1 MVSTPIE
8 QIVYI
13 EKRRVRER
21 GQAMRPHMKI
31 NHEGGHAFHDGKCQR
46 CEMLESRF
54 YDLDSPTR
62 GKRCTGRAEQAERM
76 FIED

>member
-1 MVSTPIE
+1 
-8 QIVYI
+8 
-13 EKRRVRER
+13 
-21 GQAMRPHMKI
+21 MRPHMKI